1 MFLRMRVPP
10 SPARLVFGRGEPFD
24 VNVTSVSVGADL

>member
-10 SPARLVFGRGEPFD
+10 SPGRLVFGRGEPFD
-24 VNVTSVSVGADL
+24 RFLIFDEEGFTQ

>member
-1 MFLRMRVPP
+1 MFIRMSARP